1 MRYINNAEHE
11 HMNIRPPIITR
22 HLLRHWMQ
30 IAIHE
35 LFKLTRWLLKSCYI
49 NALTLSLNFEL
60 QHRQLT
66 NRDACDFQLTMQVYL
81 SALVFFWI
89 AAKQLEEIVACENV
103 RFQESEQ
110 KYLPNHVMK
119 TKQADSYL
127 VCGLYCIADNSCT
140 SVNYK
145 TSGIGKGR
153 CELNNKTTED
163 TSDVDETIHHPEF
176 NHLVVIERVS
186 IDLNAFMNII
196 SGVAISLPWAV
207 LISGIV

>member
-1 MRYINNAEHE
+1 
-11 HMNIRPPIITR
+11 
-22 HLLRHWMQ
+22 
-30 IAIHE
+30 
-35 LFKLTRWLLKSCYI
+35 
-49 NALTLSLNFEL
+49 
-60 QHRQLT
+60 
-66 NRDACDFQLTMQVYL
+66 MQVYL

-119 TKQADSYL
+119 TKQADSDL
-127 VCGLYCIADNSCT
+127 VCGLYCIADKSCT

-163 TSDVDETIHHPEF
+163 TSDVDETIHYPEF

-186 IDLNAFMNII
+186 VDLNAFMNII
-196 SGVAISLPWAV
+196 SGVAIIALGRVDIRDSLV
-207 LISGIV
+207 KKIFDKIQGV